1 MEMKRS
7 VFGVVHAS
15 LLGGVAVI
23 ALTSAGYAADLGGGM
38 KDMPAA
44 EPERELK
51 FSANGG
57 LTSDYVFRGISQ
69 SDESASVSAGVEAS
83 YGMFYAGF
91 WGASVDDFVSD
102 GNLELDLYGGIRKS
116 WNGIDLDVGVIYYSY
131 PNNTYHKFG
140 EDPAYVEI
148 KAAASGKIWS
158 DLTATGTV
166 YWSPDYAG
174 ENGSTWTFEGKL
186 SKPLPIWD
194 LVLSGTLGY
203 ITSADEGDFSVGF
216 TPLYGDDNYTYWNV
230 GLSKTF
236 REHFTVDLRYWGS
249 NVSGGSADSLADDR
263 IVGSLN
269 FTY

>member
-7 VFGVVHAS
+7 VFGVVRAS
-15 LLGGVAVI
+15 LLGGVAAI

-69 SDESASVSAGVEAS
+69 SDENASVSAGVEAS

-131 PNNTYHKFG
+131 PNNHLDLNP
-140 EDPAYVEI
+140 EYVEI
-148 KAAASGKIWS
+148 KASASGKIWS
-158 DLTATGTV
+158 DLTAKGTV

-174 ENGSTWTFEGKL
+174 ESGSTWTFEGTL
-186 SKPLPIWD
+186 TKPLPIWD
-194 LVLSGTLGY
+194 LSLSGSLGY
-203 ITSADEGDFSVGF
+203 VTSADDNFNFSSV
-216 TPLYGDDNYTYWNV
+216 YGDDNYTYWNI

-236 REHFTVDLRYWGS
+236 REHFTVDLRYWGT
-249 NVSGGSADSLADDR
+249 NVDDGFDASKLAGNR
-263 IVGSLN
+263 VVGSLN